1 MLLGKPTLT
10 STPSPTGT
18 QSDMTTGA
26 AMTGGS
32 TSAKATPLPV
42 LNICKVLKFDSF
54 VMGYDG
60 KTYVFS
66 GDYFWVL
73 GVRLGV
79 ESGPTKITSK
89 WKALKTPIDS
99 AYTNWDGRT
108 VFFKGSKLVK
118 GIYIVFLCCQNGSR
132 GTINY
137 FLSEARQF

>member
-1 MLLGKPTLT
+1 MN
-10 STPSPTGT
+10 TGT
-18 QSDMTTGA
+18 A
-26 AMTGGS
+26 INGGS

-42 LNICKVLKFDSF
+42 LDICKVLKFDSF

-73 GVRLGV
+73 GERLGV
-79 ESGPTKITSK
+79 KSGPTKIASK

-108 VFFKGSKLVK
+108 VFFKESKQVK
-118 GIYIVFLCCQNGSR
+118 GI
-132 GTINY
+132 
-137 FLSEARQF
+137 